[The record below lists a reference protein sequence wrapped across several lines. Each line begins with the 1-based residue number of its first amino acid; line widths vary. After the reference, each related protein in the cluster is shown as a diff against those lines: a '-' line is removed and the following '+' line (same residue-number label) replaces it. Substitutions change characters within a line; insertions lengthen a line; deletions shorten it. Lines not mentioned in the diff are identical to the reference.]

1 MDRADGAG
9 IAVVGHGRDLTK
21 LGLVEGRIGDDRADG
36 GVGHK
41 LIFYHLIA
49 LIDSSSVQR
58 KDFLSLP
65 EVRQPSY
72 HFSSHKYLPKR

>member
-1 MDRADGAG
+1 MSEYVLPLNSGPDG
-9 IAVVGHGRDLTK
+9 HDLAE

-49 LIDSSSVQR
+49 LIDLVLGT
-58 KDFLSLP
+58 KKGLP
-65 EVRQPSY
+65 ATFFPFFQS
-72 HFSSHKYLPKR
+72 